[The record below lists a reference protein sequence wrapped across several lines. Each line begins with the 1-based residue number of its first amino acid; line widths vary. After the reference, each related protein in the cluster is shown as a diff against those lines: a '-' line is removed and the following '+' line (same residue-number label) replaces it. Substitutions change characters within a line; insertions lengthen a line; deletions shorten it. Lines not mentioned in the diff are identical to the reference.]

1 MRRRWSPGW
10 FQTWFLRNPKK
21 TKFSKKCLK
30 LFRIKNELEQ
40 FFFFIFDRHWIFEN
54 SKNKFTN
61 LLRGFLPLKIK
72 ISLKLFFRRIR
83 NKILIWR
90 MKFQKKNSKIPCRQ
104 RMKKNRFHFWFQT
117 TLVKIFQEFWF
128 SDFLGKKSEISHLRF
143 FECNY
148 EMVRRRRLLTSI
160 SLRKS
165 YLVPRSFDLIL
176 KSVASDCDVI
186 SRKTIKSSVRLS
198 SGLSV

>member
-1 MRRRWSPGW
+1 M
-10 FQTWFLRNPKK
+10 
-21 TKFSKKCLK
+21 
-30 LFRIKNELEQ
+30 FRSKNELEKY
-40 FFFFIFDRHWIFEN
+40 FFSIFGRHGIFEN
-54 SKNKFTN
+54 SKNKFIAGLSTLKNQNFVKTLFPSNSEYNSDLKNEIFEKTSSFLIPNN
-61 LLRGFLPLKIK
+61 LSQTFLEN
-72 ISLKLFFRRIR
+72 FD
-83 NKILIWR
+83 
-90 MKFQKKNSKIPCRQ
+90 
-104 RMKKNRFHFWFQT
+104 
-117 TLVKIFQEFWF
+117 F
-128 SDFLGKKSEISHLRF
+128 SDFFGIKSEISHLRF